1 VSCFRP
7 LRSEERLG
15 SQVFHA
21 LLTLISNYGVHLG
34 GDTAHLGHSS
44 PMLPTLLPQPH
55 CHLAGILLA
64 LVVASTEHPGRNHVV
79 IGLAADVLLDDL
91 HIHLLQDIADVPWG

>member
-1 VSCFRP
+1 MFDCQSSHPHFR
-7 LRSEERLG
+7 LWS
-15 SQVFHA
+15 VFGRPG
-21 LLTLISNYGVHLG
+21 T
-34 GDTAHLGHSS
+34 SS

-91 HIHLLQDIADVPWG
+91 HIHLLQDIANVPWG

>member
-1 VSCFRP
+1 MTVS
-7 LRSEERLG
+7 
-15 SQVFHA
+15 
-21 LLTLISNYGVHLG
+21 LLTLISGYGVCLG
-34 GDTAHLGHSS
+34 GLGHSS

-91 HIHLLQDIADVPWG
+91 HIHLLQDIANVPWG